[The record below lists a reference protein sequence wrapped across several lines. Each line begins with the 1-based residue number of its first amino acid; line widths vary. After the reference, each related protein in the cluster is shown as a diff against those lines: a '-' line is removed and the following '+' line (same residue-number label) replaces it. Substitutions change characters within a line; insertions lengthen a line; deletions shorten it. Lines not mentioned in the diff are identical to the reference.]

1 MEDVMR
7 RITGTALCLL
17 LLASSALAA
26 DKPAKAK
33 DPSQQQQQQQQQPTP
48 PSDPS
53 KGEMID
59 NAKEYHHCIALA
71 RQKPDDGWEEALAW
85 TSLGGGEPA
94 RHCAAIALIGLKQF
108 EEAATRLETLARD
121 SHSSNMLRAGMLA
134 QAGQS
139 WLLAKQPEKAYADQ
153 TAALKLVPD
162 APDVLVDR
170 SQSLAEAKNYREALA
185 DLNKAVEGD
194 PKRVDALVFRATAK
208 RFLDDLA
215 GAKTDLEAAKAL
227 NPLYQDTWLE
237 SGINKRLTGDDAG
250 ARQDWLKVLEIAP
263 DTATADA
270 ARRNIEMMDV
280 EKVKQ

>member
-1 MEDVMR
+1 MR
-7 RITGTALCLL
+7 RIWGAALCLL
-17 LLASSALAA
+17 LVASSAFAA

-33 DPSQQQQQQQQQPTP
+33 DPSQQQQPQTKP

-53 KGEMID
+53 QGEVIN
-59 NAKEYHHCIALA
+59 NAQEYRHCIALA

-134 QAGQS
+134 QAGQA
-139 WLLAKQPEKAYADQ
+139 WLLAKQPEKAYAAQ
-153 TAALKLVPD
+153 TAALQLVPD

-237 SGINKRLTGDDAG
+237 SGINKRLSGDDAG

>member
-1 MEDVMR
+1 MDHLMR
-7 RITGTALCLL
+7 RILGAVLCGL
-17 LLASSALAA
+17 LLAFPVLAA
-26 DKPAKAK
+26 DKPAKGK
-33 DPSQQQQQQQQQPTP
+33 DQSQQQPQTP

-53 KGEMID
+53 KGEVID
-59 NAKEYHHCIALA
+59 NAQEYRHCIALA

-108 EEAATRLETLARD
+108 EEAATRLEALARD

-134 QAGQS
+134 QAGQA
-139 WLLAKQPEKAYADQ
+139 WLLAKRPEKAYADQ
-153 TAALKLVPD
+153 TSALQLVPD

-185 DLNKAVEGD
+185 DLDKAVAGD

-208 RFLDDLA
+208 RYLDDLA
-215 GAKTDLEAAKAL
+215 GAKADLEAAKTL
-227 NPLYQDTWLE
+227 DPNYQDTWLE
-237 SGINKRLTGDDAG
+237 SGIDKRLNGDDAG

>member
-7 RITGTALCLL
+7 RIWSAALCLL
-17 LLASSALAA
+17 LLASPALAA

-33 DPSQQQQQQQQQPTP
+33 DPGQQPQAKP
-48 PSDPS
+48 PSDPA
-53 KGEMID
+53 KGEVIN
-59 NAKEYHHCIALA
+59 NAQEYRHCIALA

-215 GAKTDLEAAKAL
+215 GAKTDLDAAKAL